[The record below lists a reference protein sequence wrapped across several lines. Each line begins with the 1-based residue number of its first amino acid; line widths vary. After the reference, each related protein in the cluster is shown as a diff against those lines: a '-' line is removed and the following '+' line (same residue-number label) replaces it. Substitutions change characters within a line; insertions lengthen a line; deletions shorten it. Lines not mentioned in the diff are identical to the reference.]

1 MKRGILKDFAALWN
15 LAFQLV
21 DFCLVFVAGYVAG
34 WVYLGPETV
43 NSLLYSQLI
52 LLVALISLY
61 LFNQLDLYRAW
72 RTATL
77 GQELLLLLRA
87 WVLVQIGLLAYFFF
101 SKAGIQYSRV
111 WAVAWGASGFT
122 LLASCRGLLRLFL
135 RRMRA
140 MGLNQKKALL
150 IGNKQL
156 VDKLND
162 KLQRASWMGVAVKEA
177 VYQDSVLLQRNTD
190 NGLLDQLI
198 QKVEQEGIEQVWITL
213 PLKDEILVN
222 QLVESLTFSAVEV
235 RYVPDLA
242 SQKLFSHSLSE
253 VEGLPVF
260 NLSGTPIDG
269 AGHLVKAIEDKVL
282 SLLILTLI
290 SPLMLVIAVAV
301 KLSSQGPVFFK
312 QLRHGWGGKKFKVL
326 KFRTMTVHK
335 EEGQIT
341 QATKNDARIT
351 PVGRFL
357 RRTSLDEL
365 PQFFNVLAGSMSIV
379 GPRPHAVEHN
389 EFYKHQIERYML
401 RHRVKPGITGWAQ
414 INGFRG
420 ETDTVDKM
428 KSRVEYDLYYI
439 EHWSLWFDLKII
451 ALTFF
456 KGFFGKNAY

>member
-1 MKRGILKDFAALWN
+1 MKRGILKDFAAVWN
-15 LAFQLV
+15 LAFQLGDV
-21 DFCLVFVAGYVAG
+21 FLVFLTGYVSG
-34 WVYLGPETV
+34 WIYLGSETV
-43 NSLLYSQLI
+43 NGPLYSQLI

-61 LFNQLDLYRAW
+61 LFGQFGLYTAW
-72 RTATL
+72 RTARL
-77 GQELLLLLRA
+77 GEELLMLLRA
-87 WVLVQIGLLAYFFF
+87 WALVQIGLLAYFFF

-111 WAVAWGASGFT
+111 WAIVWGFSGFV
-122 LLASCRGLLRLFL
+122 LLASYRALLRLFL

-140 MGLNQKKALL
+140 MGFNQKQALL
-150 IGNKQL
+150 IGDKDL
-156 VDKLND
+156 VDKLCN
-162 KLQRASWMGVAVKEA
+162 KLRQASWMGVAVTESIYKDNA
-177 VYQDSVLLQRNTD
+177 LLQRNPL
-190 NGLLDQLI
+190 NGLFDQLI
-198 QKVEQEGIEQVWITL
+198 QKVDEEGIEQVWITL
-213 PLKDEILVN
+213 PLQDEALVI
-222 QLVESLTFSAVEV
+222 QLTESLTFSAAEV
-235 RYVPDLA
+235 RYAPDLA

-269 AGHLVKAIEDKVL
+269 AGHLVKAIEDKLL
-282 SLLILTLI
+282 SLFILIMI
-290 SPLMLVIAVAV
+290 SPLMLVIAAAV
-301 KLSSQGPVFFK
+301 KMSSPGPVFFK

-335 EEGQIT
+335 EEGQVT

-351 PVGRFL
+351 PIGRFL

-414 INGFRG
+414 INGYRG
-420 ETDTVDKM
+420 ETGTVDKM

-451 ALTFF
+451 ALTLF
-456 KGFFGKNAY
+456 KGFFGKNVY

>member
-21 DFCLVFVAGYVAG
+21 DFCLVFLAGYVAG
-34 WVYLGPETV
+34 WVYLGSETV

-61 LFNQLDLYRAW
+61 LFNQLGLYRAW

-87 WVLVQIGLLAYFFF
+87 WALVQIGLLAYFFF

-111 WAVAWGASGFT
+111 WAVAWGAIGFL
-122 LLASCRGLLRLFL
+122 LLASCRILLRLFL

-150 IGNKQL
+150 IGDKQL

-162 KLQRASWMGVAVKEA
+162 KLQRASWMGVAVKEF
-177 VYQDSVLLQRNTD
+177 VYQDSALLQRNTE

-213 PLKDEILVN
+213 PLRDEILVN
-222 QLVESLTFSAVEV
+222 RLVESLTFSAAEV

-253 VEGLPVF
+253 IEGLPVF

-269 AGHLVKAIEDKVL
+269 NGHLVKAIEDKVL
-282 SLLILTLI
+282 SLLILMLI
-290 SPLMLVIAVAV
+290 SPLLFVVAVAV
-301 KLSSQGPVFFK
+301 KLSSPGPVFFK

-335 EEGQIT
+335 ENGQVT

-428 KSRVEYDLYYI
+428 KSRVDYDLYYI

-451 ALTFF
+451 VLTAF
-456 KGFFGKNAY
+456 KGFLGKNAY